1 MDFNNYYKKSEK
13 NPDLIDGWKYADDG
27 DDNWKH
33 DGRFADDSKKM
44 ILNMKRQNIL
54 RENDAARAMLEKVM
68 MDTEIKLRSGAV
80 ITGYGDEDV
89 PDEADMNVMEKMES
103 DALQR
108 TAGAKVQKQP
118 IISNILSDAIGLG
131 VEVEQAE
138 RNGYQKPLGGYVSEY
153 LVKFVDETGKPF
165 ENVREVMKSFGF
177 RNVEMLKEKQ
187 VNDFLFDYTNWFL
200 SRSRYILN
208 TLVSLPEYS
217 KFSGI
222 KYSLLVS
229 KVLRQIEADKER
241 PDIIRYGKV
250 ESREKFIIVEIC
262 GVKFIMIKPEELDAW
277 QEYLAKIGAMERK
290 IVGDT
295 ESVKF
300 LAKVYNG
307 VGGKE
312 DLERDTVYEWIS
324 FSLEAWPGME
334 YDLEKH
340 RSSFRLRLNFAD
352 AYKYYTDIFGDESV
366 TYRVFCMR
374 LGQLGF
380 KKYAME
386 GKRGF
391 YYFLKE
397 IPGKTTGES
406 DNAKE
411 IRDSIA
417 KWEKE
422 NGNGVVKIDIV
433 KTNVKKEEVKLQ
445 SVLEY
450 ERINSELR

>member
-1 MDFNNYYKKSEK
+1 MEFNDYYKKSEK

-33 DGRFADDSKKM
+33 GGKFADDGKKM
-44 ILNMKRQNIL
+44 ILNMKRQKIL
-54 RENDAARAMLEKVM
+54 EENDANLEMLEKVKL
-68 MDTEIKLRSGAV
+68 DTEIKLRSGAV

-89 PDEADMNVMEKMES
+89 PDEADINVMAKIES
-103 DALQR
+103 DSIQEIADV
-108 TAGAKVQKQP
+108 KVEKQP
-118 IISNILSDAIGLG
+118 IIGNILSDVVGLG
-131 VEVEQAE
+131 VEDVQAE
-138 RNGYQKPLGGYVSEY
+138 TNGYQKPLGGYVSKY
-153 LVKFVDETGKPF
+153 LVKFVDEMGNPIN
-165 ENVREVMKSFGF
+165 NVREIMKGLGF
-177 RNVEMLKEKQ
+177 RNVEVIREKQ

-200 SRSRYILN
+200 MRSQYLLN

-229 KVLRQIEADKER
+229 KVLRQISASKEK

-277 QEYLAKIGAMERK
+277 QEYLAKKGALERK
-290 IVGDT
+290 IVGDN

-300 LAKVYNG
+300 LAKVYLG

-312 DLERDTVYEWIS
+312 DLERDTVYEWVS
-324 FSLEAWPGME
+324 FSLEAWPGLE
-334 YDLEKH
+334 EDLNKH
-340 RSSFRLRLNFAD
+340 RASFRMRLNFVD
-352 AYKYYTDIFGDESV
+352 AYKFYTDIFGDESV

-374 LGQLGF
+374 LGQMGF
-380 KKYAME
+380 RKYAME

-391 YYFLKE
+391 YFFLKD

-411 IRDSIA
+411 IRAEIA
-417 KWEKE
+417 EWEKE

-433 KTNVKKEEVKLQ
+433 KTNVKKEEVKNK
-445 SVLEY
+445 SVIEY
-450 ERINSELR
+450 ERIMAGGK